1 MQFAKKL
8 EDPCEWNKHFWDTW
22 SPFGSGC
29 KMPLEG
35 FSMQWGSDTVTS
47 TGDVNTGGAVRLQ
60 HGYFSHFCNS
70 DNL

>member
-1 MQFAKKL
+1 
-8 EDPCEWNKHFWDTW
+8 
-22 SPFGSGC
+22 
-29 KMPLEG
+29 MPLEG